1 MKMKNIFKWIALN
14 LPQILLIC
22 GFFVFSTGWYF
33 INLPIGLIVSGVSMI
48 ILSILMIKSD

>member
-1 MKMKNIFKWIALN
+1 MKNIFKWIALN

-22 GFFVFSTGWYF
+22 GFFVISIGSYF
-33 INLPIGLIVSGVSMI
+33 IGLPIGLIVSGVSMI